1 MFLFIFVDRLQ
12 QEERRP
18 GLFGIKPLSFSEDV
32 RRALQKEANE
42 QLASTW
48 SWMKEILNTLE
59 KQLNVGDEFDTKV
72 S

>member
-1 MFLFIFVDRLQ
+1 
-12 QEERRP
+12 
-18 GLFGIKPLSFSEDV
+18 LFGIKPLSFSEDV